1 MTEYLSHHGLQF
13 HLEGIAGTFK
23 LWKSWGRMTGTEW
36 AMTDSENPDKI
47 RTSPDRF
54 SFKGMK
60 ERGYKFPVGTPD
72 RWTKVKS

>member
-1 MTEYLSHHGLQF
+1 
-13 HLEGIAGTFK
+13 
-23 LWKSWGRMTGTEW
+23 MTGTEW